1 MMGVVERIDLE
12 RDQARMVIKGT
23 ALEVVIEE
31 VVEIREVVGDMAII
45 VDTNKESKCS
55 RCPR

>member
-31 VVEIREVVGDMAII
+31 VVEIREVVGDMATI